1 MEMDVPMAAP
11 ICKLRPGAGAGNFF
25 FFLIASF
32 GMISRS
38 GIVVLNNLCSC

>member
-25 FFLIASF
+25 
-32 GMISRS
+32 
-38 GIVVLNNLCSC
+38 CST